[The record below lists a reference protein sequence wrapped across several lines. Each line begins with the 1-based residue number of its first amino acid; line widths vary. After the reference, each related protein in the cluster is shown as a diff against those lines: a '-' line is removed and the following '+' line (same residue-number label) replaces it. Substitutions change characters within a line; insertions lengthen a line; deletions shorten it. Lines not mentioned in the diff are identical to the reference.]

1 MKSIPYS
8 RGHSTHCGCP
18 ITSSQLPNSTTRALL
33 PSPLAEDKT
42 EVQKGEVTFPGSRA
56 SAGGKPRS
64 ERREQ
69 CCGNTRSAEV
79 PPLHAAGSPHPPGR
93 GVRKSPSGRR
103 GLPSPG
109 PRRAGVQRLK
119 GPGDLG
125 RALPAPSGPWAQGRS
140 GRSGPGASG
149 SAECAPGPGGSGPGG
164 RLGEGAPGAATRHSR
179 VELVVHPLAAAVAT
193 ASQSD
198 FRSARSCRQRPGYFR
213 LARRSAERRRAG
225 PAPGRFPRRASQEGC
240 AT

>member
-1 MKSIPYS
+1 MKGGWWSGRKQEESQMKSIPYS
-8 RGHSTHCGCP
+8 RGHSTQRGCP

-33 PSPLAEDKT
+33 PSPLAEDKI
-42 EVQKGEVTFPGSRA
+42 EARKGEVTFPGRRA

-64 ERREQ
+64 ERRQ
-69 CCGNTRSAEV
+69 QGCGNTRSAEV

-109 PRRAGVQRLK
+109 PCRAGVQRLR

-125 RALPAPSGPWAQGRS
+125 RALPAPSGPRAQEGS
-140 GRSGPGASG
+140 GCGGPGASG
-149 SAECAPGPGGSGPGG
+149 SAEGAPGPGGSGPGR
-164 RLGEGAPGAATRHSR
+164 RLGEGAPGSATRHSR

-193 ASQSD
+193 ASRSD
-198 FRSARSCRQRPGYFR
+198 FRSTGSHR
-213 LARRSAERRRAG
+213 
-225 PAPGRFPRRASQEGC
+225 
-240 AT
+240 